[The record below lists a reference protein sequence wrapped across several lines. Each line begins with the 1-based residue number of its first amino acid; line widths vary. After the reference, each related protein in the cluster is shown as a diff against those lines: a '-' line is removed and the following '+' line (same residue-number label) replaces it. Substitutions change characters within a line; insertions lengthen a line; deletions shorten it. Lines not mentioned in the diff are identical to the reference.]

1 MRIDMAGE
9 FTIRK
14 YNVETG
20 QLVQEVGP
28 FHNTITNIGLNRIG
42 TASAFTYCYVGTG
55 TNPATQIDTV
65 MGNRLATTSTIQA
78 SGSNSAPGTPYWK
91 EESRTFRFG
100 AGAAAGN
107 ITEVGIGWGD
117 SSVLTNYVWSR
128 ELTVDS
134 GGSPVTITVLS
145 NEFLDVTYTL
155 RFYPTLTDFTG
166 SFMLGATTY
175 TYTGRLA
182 TVTSIGLLLNSRM
195 AGLTTQTGYAGA
207 SCALGPV
214 TGTITGAST
223 SASMSGTITQGEYV
237 DNSLKR
243 TCSTSFSLAQA
254 NVTGGIKAM
263 TLQSATSS
271 LVILYYQILLNN
283 AIPKDNTRTMTL
295 NMEHSWGRYTP

>member
-1 MRIDMAGE
+1 MRINMAGE

-28 FHNTITNIGLNRIG
+28 FHNTITNIGLNKIG
-42 TASAFTYCYVGTG
+42 TGAAFTYCYVGTG
-55 TNPATQIDTV
+55 TSPATQVDTI
-65 MGNRLATTSTIQA
+65 MGNRLATTATVQT

-91 EESRTFRFG
+91 EESRTFRFN

-117 SSVLTNYVWSR
+117 SSVLTNYLWSR

-134 GGSPVTITVLS
+134 GGNPVTITVLS

-155 RFYPTLTDFTG
+155 RFYPNLTDFTG

-175 TYTGRLA
+175 TYTGRIA
-182 TVTSIGLLLNSRM
+182 TVTSIGMQLAQSM

-207 SCALGPV
+207 SCALGPI
-214 TGTITGAST
+214 TGTITGASST
-223 SASMSGTITQGEYV
+223 VGMNGTVTQGAYV
-237 DNSLKR
+237 DNSMKR
-243 TCSTSFSLAQA
+243 TCSTAFSLTQA

-263 TLQSATSS
+263 TLQSAASS
-271 LVILYYQILLNN
+271 LVSLFYQILLNN
-283 AIPKDNTRTMTL
+283 PIPKDNTRTMTL